1 MLRRLMGRG
10 RSRVSVRMTLEPSD
24 AVPLEAAL
32 AMTRFPRQHLSSPDG
47 QCHSDGHPRTSAK
60 AASGLASAQSRVF
73 SLRPATRSITSAK
86 AASGLASAQSRVSLR

>member
-60 AASGLASAQSRVF
+60 AASGLASAQSRV
-73 SLRPATRSITSAK
+73 SLR
-86 AASGLASAQSRVSLR
+86 

>member
-32 AMTRFPRQHLSSPDG
+32 AMTRFPDS
-47 QCHSDGHPRTSAK
+47 TSAARTANVILTDTRAPRPRPQ
-60 AASGLASAQSRVF
+60 AASPRLNRV
-73 SLRPATRSITSAK
+73 
-86 AASGLASAQSRVSLR
+86 